1 MDLSIDKFGQGEAS
15 IIARN
20 GPTKSLGILRTL
32 STLHFEEFFQT
43 HRAMKFQD
51 KVFVCISF

>member
-20 GPTKSLGILRTL
+20 GP
-32 STLHFEEFFQT
+32 Q
-43 HRAMKFQD
+43 
-51 KVFVCISF
+51 KVLENMNFKNPLYTAL

>member
-20 GPTKSLGILRTL
+20 GPAKSLGK
-32 STLHFEEFFQT
+32 HEFKNPLYTALWRVLLKTQSNET
-43 HRAMKFQD
+43 PR
-51 KVFVCISF
+51 